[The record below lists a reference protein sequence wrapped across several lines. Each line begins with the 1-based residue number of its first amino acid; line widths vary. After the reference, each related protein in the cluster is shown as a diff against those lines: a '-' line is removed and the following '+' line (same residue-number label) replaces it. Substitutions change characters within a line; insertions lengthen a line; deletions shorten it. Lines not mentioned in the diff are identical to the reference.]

1 MKCDGDMNREAL
13 IESIAEKS
21 GRSAADV
28 DDALELVLREIGSVL
43 ASGESVSLGG
53 YGVFV
58 PHYAKPR
65 RQSGERTS
73 TWHSSGFIS
82 ERKTLEF
89 KPRKDFID
97 LLNQQNSGKSD
108 FN

>member
-1 MKCDGDMNREAL
+1 MNREAL

-21 GRSAADV
+21 GRNAEEV
-28 DDALELVLREIGSVL
+28 DTALELVLREIGSVL

-65 RQSGERTS
+65 RQPSGHTA
-73 TWHSSGFIS
+73 TWHSSGFTS

-89 KPRKDFID
+89 KPRKDFIA
-97 LLNQQNSGKSD
+97 LLNQQNSGESD
-108 FN
+108 FS

>member
-1 MKCDGDMNREAL
+1 MNREAL

-21 GRSAADV
+21 GRNAEEV
-28 DDALELVLREIGSVL
+28 DAALELVLREIGSVL

-58 PHYAKPR
+58 QRYAKPR
-65 RQSGERTS
+65 QQSGINTS
-73 TWHSSGFIS
+73 TWYSSGFTS

-89 KPRKDFID
+89 KPRKDFIT

>member
-1 MKCDGDMNREAL
+1 MNREAL

-65 RQSGERTS
+65 QPRSGHTS
-73 TWHSSGFIS
+73 TWHSNGFTS

-97 LLNQQNSGKSD
+97 LLNQQNTGAND
-108 FN
+108 FS

>member
-1 MKCDGDMNREAL
+1 MNREAL

-21 GRSAADV
+21 GRNVEEV
-28 DDALELVLREIGSVL
+28 DAALELVLREIGSVL
-43 ASGESVSLGG
+43 ASGESVSHGG

-58 PHYAKPR
+58 PRYAKPR
-65 RQSGERTS
+65 QQSGINTS
-73 TWHSSGFIS
+73 TWHSSGFTS

-89 KPRKDFID
+89 KPRKDFIT

>member
-1 MKCDGDMNREAL
+1 MNRGAL
-13 IESIAEKS
+13 IKSIAEKS
-21 GRSAADV
+21 GRSAANV
-28 DDALELVLREIGSVL
+28 DDVLELVLREIGSVL

-65 RQSGERTS
+65 RQSGERSS
-73 TWHSSGFIS
+73 TWHSSGFTS

-89 KPRKDFID
+89 KP
-97 LLNQQNSGKSD
+97 
-108 FN
+108 

>member
-1 MKCDGDMNREAL
+1 MNREAL

-21 GRSAADV
+21 GRSVADV

-65 RQSGERTS
+65 CQSGERTS
-73 TWHSSGFIS
+73 TWHSSGFTS

-89 KPRKDFID
+89 KPRKGFID

>member
-1 MKCDGDMNREAL
+1 MDREAL
-13 IESIAEKS
+13 IKSVAEKS
-21 GRSAADV
+21 GRDAVDV
-28 DDALELVLREIGSVL
+28 NDMLELVLREIGSVL
-43 ASGESVSLGG
+43 AAGESVSLGG

-65 RQSGERTS
+65 RQHNRSTL
-73 TWHSSGFIS
+73 TWHSSGFTS

-97 LLNQQNSGKSD
+97 LLNQQNGRKSD
-108 FN
+108 FD